1 MDGFTTKKFYP
12 LRPIQRWLVDTHF
25 NKAKST
31 MMNIGGLFKL
41 SAKIDLQRFVDAI
54 NEVLNAH
61 DIFSCRF
68 VFHPET
74 SDLCQIFDG
83 EIEPVKIIRMND
95 EAFNSHM
102 EKLREPYRIINKPL
116 WRIYVIETPTARYF
130 YADFYHAIMDGVA
143 SSILCLR
150 EIEKIYRGRTVNRP
164 ALSYAEYV
172 DEEAHISPAELAEAH
187 DYWRKMLAP
196 FDKSKHLPP
205 VDVEGVAAWTQGNFE
220 YTFKNFTEE
229 FFRNTGRSENTFL
242 LAATM
247 MTLAK
252 VTRSNEAIMSW
263 IHNGRTNMRER
274 RLMGLMLEQFPCAW
288 KFDEDITVG
297 DFLNQL
303 EGQIRQGTKYRKG
316 LDMVYNDGL
325 EDDCVSFIFQ
335 KGINNDPIFCDT
347 TMETIYLP
355 PNEISAVENALDVE
369 VEAQDDGTYD
379 VFLDYDAS
387 RYSEASIENFAKIM
401 NKILVAMRD
410 VDTRVSAILA

>member
-31 MMNIGGLFKL
+31 MMNVGGLFKL
-41 SAKIDLQRFVDAI
+41 SSRIDLQRFVDTL

-61 DIFSCRF
+61 DIFRCRF

-74 SDLCQIFDG
+74 SDMCQIFDG
-83 EIEPVKIIRMND
+83 EIEPVKIIRMSD
-95 EAFNSHM
+95 EEFDSHM
-102 EKLREPYRIINKPL
+102 NKLREPYKLINQPL
-116 WRIYVIETPTARYF
+116 WRIYVIETPSARYF
-130 YADFYHAIMDGVA
+130 YGDFYHAIMDGV
-143 SSILCLR
+143 STSILFAR
-150 EIEKIYRGRTVNRP
+150 ELEKVYRGRKIERP

-172 DEEAHISPAELAEAH
+172 DEEAHIPSAELADAH
-187 DYWRKMLAP
+187 EYWQKMLAP
-196 FDKSKHLPP
+196 FDKRKHLPP

-220 YTFKNFTEE
+220 YKFKNFTEE
-229 FFRNTGRSENTFL
+229 FFRTTGRNENTYF

-288 KFDEDITVG
+288 NFSEDISVG
-297 DFLNQL
+297 DFLDRV
-303 EGQIRQGTKYRKG
+303 EGQIRTSTKYRKG
-316 LDMVYNDGL
+316 LDMVYKDGL

-335 KGINNDPIFCDT
+335 KNMHNDIPFSDT
-347 TMETIYLP
+347 RLEVVYLP

-369 VEAQDDGTYD
+369 VESREDGMYEL
-379 VFLDYDAS
+379 FLDYDAS
-387 RYSEASIENFAKIM
+387 RYSEATIKNFAQVM
-401 NKILVAMRD
+401 NKIIIAMRD
-410 VDTRVSAILA
+410 DNARVSTIVR